1 MRMQSVRMGSLK
13 ESEKTKGGFSLL
25 TEHLFFYFGNVRR
38 KMTKLRNQNS
48 LVIKKW
54 DFE

>member
-25 TEHLFFYFGNVRR
+25 TEHLFLLFW
-38 KMTKLRNQNS
+38 KCEEKDDQTKKS
-48 LVIKKW
+48 
-54 DFE
+54 E